1 MGYCVDC
8 VLSVYAFLFAPFT
21 MRIVSSKQGRHK
33 TYLGHE
39 GDQMGHIC
47 RESEVI
53 NSRRIY
59 SRMGSGALRA
69 LNDKF
74 DRSFIDIEYIHTYTQ
89 EHGMWIAQT
98 SKYTNSERLVFV
110 ALANSHL
117 LLCGAQLLSERMKNV
132 SSFGDKE

>member
-74 DRSFIDIEYIHTYTQ
+74 DRSFIDIECIHTFA
-89 EHGMWIAQT
+89 IANT
-98 SKYTNSERLVFV
+98 HKNME
-110 ALANSHL
+110 
-117 LLCGAQLLSERMKNV
+117 CGSRKPRNIQIASA
-132 SSFGDKE
+132 